1 MAGVFAVMSM
11 CEDSAQAT
19 QVFRV
24 YNKDVGGKIPE
35 TSDAIAAGKKIY
47 ETKCYYCHG
56 IKGDG
61 NGSDA
66 PRLDPK
72 PRNFTRD
79 EYKIR
84 STALGV
90 LPTDEDLFR
99 IISSGVEGTAMPFW
113 NSLSAE
119 KRWQVIYY
127 IKTFNSEFKEKG
139 ERAEASLGGG
149 SASSPDSIKRGKK

>member
-1 MAGVFAVMSM
+1 MSKVFNNLIFRSVFICMMAGVFSVMSLS
-11 CEDSAQAT
+11 EDSAQAT
-19 QVFRV
+19 QLFRV
-24 YNKDVGGKIPE
+24 YKKDVSGKIPE
-35 TSDAIAAGKKIY
+35 TSDAITAGKKIY

-84 STALGV
+84 STAHGV

-99 IISSGVEGTAMPFW
+99 IISSGVEEIGRA
-113 NSLSAE
+113 SC
-119 KRWQVIYY
+119 R
-127 IKTFNSEFKEKG
+127 
-139 ERAEASLGGG
+139 ERV
-149 SASSPDSIKRGKK
+149 